1 MGKGWEGKIMVGRVR
16 EVEGNG
22 SVREGKGRAGMGK
35 GSLEK
40 MERSKQ
46 IPISIESFG

>member
-1 MGKGWEGKIMVGRVR
+1 MGREDNGRKGKGSGR
-16 EVEGNG
+16 EWKCKG
-22 SVREGKGRAGMGK
+22 REGQGRAGMGK